1 MTLRHHRSG
10 KPLFLDTAIVGAG
23 IGGCFLAE
31 RLLCHGEWNTPPPG
45 GRVALFERSHRVGG
59 RLWSVRLGRADGGA
73 ADTGAG
79 AGGGGADEAGP
90 VADLGAMRLHRGL
103 RRVLDV
109 VDRAGLTPDLVP
121 FDFGRPENLVHVRGV
136 TLRRRDLADP
146 ARIPYDLTGEER
158 GLDPDALVLRA
169 AERLVPGFT
178 GLRLSHHEAL
188 ERGDTRRAADT
199 AAAFR
204 ARCAVA
210 AAAGLPLG
218 RTTYAEALRAVLGA
232 EAVAFVHDTGGYDT
246 GTSREN
252 AAEQLGL
259 LFRTPPRAEY
269 VTLRHGMQSLP
280 LALCERFTAAGGTL
294 RLGHRLL
301 RIDRAERHAG
311 PAGGERGTA
320 ARAATGR
327 DALRPRYLLTFA
339 LEDARGRAT
348 GEHVRVHARTVML
361 ALPPG
366 ALLRLAPD
374 GLPFTPRL
382 RENLAAVEAVPAHK
396 LFLLYASPW
405 WHGLGMTRGRG
416 TTDLPLR
423 QLWYGG
429 TCPPPGPPRTG
440 GPGLLLAA
448 YPSGPATAAWDAP
461 REPAAAPPVPGA
473 ALVERAHR
481 LVERVHRLPGL
492 PAPLAAR
499 WQDWSLPPHDGAWH
513 VWRPGCD
520 PATVA
525 PRVRRPLP
533 GEAVHLVSDC
543 WTPDPGSIEGVV
555 SCAESALRQHWAERG
570 ASA

>member
-1 MTLRHHRSG
+1 MTLRQHHADN
-10 KPLFLDTAIVGAG
+10 PLFLDTAIVGAG
-23 IGGCFLAE
+23 IGGCLLAE
-31 RLLCHGEWNTPPPG
+31 RLLCHEELPTPPPG
-45 GRVALFERSHRVGG
+45 GQVALFERSHRVGG
-59 RLWSVRLGRADGGA
+59 RLWSVRLGQADGGA
-73 ADTGAG
+73 ADAG
-79 AGGGGADEAGP
+79 AGGAAGTDGGEGRGP
-90 VADLGAMRLHRGL
+90 DGTGLVADLGAMRLHRGL
-103 RRVLDV
+103 RRVLEV

-136 TLRRRDLADP
+136 RLRRRDLADP
-146 ARIPYDLTGEER
+146 ARVPYDLTGEER

-204 ARCAVA
+204 ARCARA
-210 AAAGLPLG
+210 AVAGLPSA
-218 RTTYAEALRAVLGA
+218 RTTYGEALRAVLGA
-232 EAVAFVHDTGGYDT
+232 EALALVHDTGGYDT

-259 LFRTPPRAEY
+259 LFRTPPHAEY
-269 VTLRHGMQSLP
+269 VTLRHGMQRLP
-280 LALCERFTAAGGTL
+280 LALCGRFTAAGGTL

-301 RIDRAERHAG
+301 RIDRAEQHAG
-311 PAGGERGTA
+311 PAGQGRGTGV
-320 ARAATGR
+320 RAGTGR
-327 DALRPRYLLTFA
+327 DAPRARYLLTFA

-382 RENLAAVEAVPAHK
+382 RRDLAAVEAVPAHK

-405 WHGLGMTRGRG
+405 WHGLGMTRGRA

-429 TCPPPGPPRTG
+429 TCPPPGPPRAG

-448 YPSGPATAAWDAP
+448 YPSGPATAAWDA
-461 REPAAAPPVPGA
+461 
-473 ALVERAHR
+473 L
-481 LVERVHRLPGL
+481 
-492 PAPLAAR
+492 
-499 WQDWSLPPHDGAWH
+499 
-513 VWRPGCD
+513 
-520 PATVA
+520 
-525 PRVRRPLP
+525 
-533 GEAVHLVSDC
+533 
-543 WTPDPGSIEGVV
+543 
-555 SCAESALRQHWAERG
+555 
-570 ASA
+570 